1 MSEQEQKN
9 QDILKKDAIIKDMQA
24 KLVLLRNALIEERK
38 KANALDEKNKEYINQ
53 ITKLEKVIIS
63 KETEI
68 TNLTR
73 DMLDL
78 QEAISLEKS
87 KNVDGSV
94 KNVFKSVSH
103 IFQKEG
109 NAITEVENKKL
120 QTTINDLKDENE
132 RIVNENK
139 KLKTNLEEIK
149 KTNDYQINELTI
161 KNNKMEQSVLDK
173 NQQIDEFMKRLELIR
188 VADNQNMNE
197 KKNLEIKISDLQ
209 NRNKKLKE
217 EVDKTNNEN
226 NNQKEKINKIELKNP
241 LQNNMK
247 LESFNSTNY
256 PRTIN
261 KSVSMNNSVYNFPM
275 GNKKS
280 SSVNKLIKLNDYQN
294 MTLLNNYPNLMTIS
308 LSQGKDYKFN
318 KMNGNN
324 LNNINNISTTFYSF
338 KNNAN
343 KNPVVNKIPS
353 INSNNNLS
361 KKNKYNYMSMLP
373 NNYLGGYKTF
383 FNKNNAN
390 DKYNYDI
397 NTNYFKEE
405 LKKYNSNAAQN
416 YYNNV
421 IDENDEYTNS
431 TNSNN
436 INTKNIYNNNNNNNN
451 KLYKKKNYLNDKK
464 DGKLMNKYKDNNF
477 FSKYN
482 MGGKIN
488 KKPMNG
494 YGTLYNY
501 GYGKKKNNV
510 ELPQLM
516 QIYNKNGL
524 VKNNNHYY
532 DLPYNKKY

>member
-1 MSEQEQKN
+1 MTEQEQKN

-217 EVDKTNNEN
+217 EIDKINNEN
-226 NNQKEKINKIELKNP
+226 NNQKEKINKIEEKIRKCLKENIE
-241 LQNNMK
+241 LTIKMNQITDVVS
-247 LESFNSTNY
+247 ENSTV
-256 PRTIN
+256 I
-261 KSVSMNNSVYNFPM
+261 
-275 GNKKS
+275 KK
-280 SSVNKLIKLNDYQN
+280 
-294 MTLLNNYPNLMTIS
+294 
-308 LSQGKDYKFN
+308 
-318 KMNGNN
+318 
-324 LNNINNISTTFYSF
+324 F
-338 KNNAN
+338 KCE
-343 KNPVVNKIPS
+343 
-353 INSNNNLS
+353 
-361 KKNKYNYMSMLP
+361 KK
-373 NNYLGGYKTF
+373 
-383 FNKNNAN
+383 
-390 DKYNYDI
+390 
-397 NTNYFKEE
+397 
-405 LKKYNSNAAQN
+405 
-416 YYNNV
+416 
-421 IDENDEYTNS
+421 
-431 TNSNN
+431 
-436 INTKNIYNNNNNNNN
+436 
-451 KLYKKKNYLNDKK
+451 
-464 DGKLMNKYKDNNF
+464 
-477 FSKYN
+477 
-482 MGGKIN
+482 GKIN
-488 KKPMNG
+488 SKCEISFGPIEDHQYIMLITDYFNKISERINIKNIDNFILNKKDKLIEVTIKNENG
-494 YGTLYNY
+494 KYQKYQLFSNQIGNLQKIVETYNDY
-501 GYGKKKNNV
+501 YNIEKEIKNN
-510 ELPQLM
+510 LT
-516 QIYNKNGL
+516 NF
-524 VKNNNHYY
+524 
-532 DLPYNKKY
+532 

>member
-139 KLKTNLEEIK
+139 KLKTNLDEIK

-226 NNQKEKINKIELKNP
+226 NNQKEKINKIEEKIRKCLKENIE
-241 LQNNMK
+241 LNIKMNQITDVVS
-247 LESFNSTNY
+247 ENSTVIKKFKCEKKGKTNSKCEISFGAMEDHQY
-256 PRTIN
+256 IMLITDYYNKISERINIKNIENFNLNIKDKVIEVTIKN
-261 KSVSMNNSVYNFPM
+261 ENGK
-275 GNKKS
+275 
-280 SSVNKLIKLNDYQN
+280 YQKYQLFSN
-294 MTLLNNYPNLMTIS
+294 QIGTLQKIVETY
-308 LSQGKDYKFN
+308 KDY
-318 KMNGNN
+318 
-324 LNNINNISTTFYSF
+324 NNII
-338 KNNAN
+338 
-343 KNPVVNKIPS
+343 
-353 INSNNNLS
+353 
-361 KKNKYNYMSMLP
+361 
-373 NNYLGGYKTF
+373 
-383 FNKNNAN
+383 
-390 DKYNYDI
+390 
-397 NTNYFKEE
+397 KE
-405 LKKYNSNAAQN
+405 
-416 YYNNV
+416 
-421 IDENDEYTNS
+421 
-431 TNSNN
+431 
-436 INTKNIYNNNNNNNN
+436 
-451 KLYKKKNYLNDKK
+451 
-464 DGKLMNKYKDNNF
+464 
-477 FSKYN
+477 
-482 MGGKIN
+482 
-488 KKPMNG
+488 
-494 YGTLYNY
+494 
-501 GYGKKKNNV
+501 
-510 ELPQLM
+510 
-516 QIYNKNGL
+516 
-524 VKNNNHYY
+524 VKNNLINI
-532 DLPYNKKY
+532 K